1 MKLLITILL
10 LLTVSF
16 VSAQEDKKEIIS
28 TIHTIE
34 ARSIHL
40 NQKVVI
46 DVKGIK
52 TMDEIDIE
60 NYNKTSYLNLIA
72 NKKQEPEMC

>member
-34 ARSIHL
+34 ARSIDL

>member
-28 TIHTIE
+28 TIHTIQ
-34 ARSIHL
+34 ALSIDL

>member
-10 LLTVSF
+10 LFTVF
-16 VSAQEDKKEIIS
+16 FASAQEDKKEINI
-28 TIHTIE
+28 IIPTIE
-34 ARSIHL
+34 APSIDL
-40 NQKVVI
+40 NQEVVI
-46 DVKGIK
+46 SVKGIK